1 VLGQVVALVGQA
13 KAEVITGMMCRF
25 EMRCYRQVCARPRRS
40 QLNVGVDVCPR
51 VDLDEDTSD
60 GVSIANVPNL
70 KSAGTP
76 MS

>member
-1 VLGQVVALVGQA
+1 VGEA
-13 KAEVITGMMCRF
+13 KAEVITGMMCTF

-40 QLNVGVDVCPR
+40 QLNVGVDVCSC

-70 KSAGTP
+70 KSAGSP
-76 MS
+76 MN